1 MNSLKRRTTY
11 QYGTLMPELRKR
23 GPNVWTYRFSERNN
37 DKRVR
42 RKVIVGTLDD
52 LPTRADAE
60 RASEHLRLAAN
71 REVRFD
77 RKTTMRGLVGRYVEE
92 VLKPCLDVPWGEY
105 RTNRRKCPI
114 VARNPTKGS
123 LEDMFLLD
131 GRNTT

>member
-60 RASEHLRLAAN
+60 RASEHLRSQ
-71 REVRFD
+71 RIGKFD
-77 RKTTMRGLVGRYVEE
+77 STAKQRSEDWSVDTSRK
-92 VLKPCLDVPWGEY
+92 
-105 RTNRRKCPI
+105 
-114 VARNPTKGS
+114 S
-123 LEDMFLLD
+123 
-131 GRNTT
+131 